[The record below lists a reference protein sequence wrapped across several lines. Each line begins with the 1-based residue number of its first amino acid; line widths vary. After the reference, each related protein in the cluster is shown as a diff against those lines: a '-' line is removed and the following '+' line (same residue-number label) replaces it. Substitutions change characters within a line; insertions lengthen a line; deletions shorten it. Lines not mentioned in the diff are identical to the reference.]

1 MPETIFAEADN
12 HRLKDEESDYVQDG
26 QISMAGYKRIYVRWL
41 SPVYR
46 YFYSRIGNSKDAE
59 DLTSQVFLKVY
70 EDLPRYRER
79 GLFSAWLFT
88 IVRNKAIDFFRTG
101 SREIS
106 LEISLEIVDPMDETP
121 DLLTQTVRTDEIR
134 RLRDLIRCLPEEERE
149 LIRLRF
155 VVELRYREIG
165 VVLNRK
171 EDAIRKSITRLLD
184 RLENQLETSHE

>member
-1 MPETIFAEADN
+1 MSETILDEVEKTCM
-12 HRLKDEESDYVQDG
+12 LEKDPDLVQNG
-26 QISMAGYKRIYVRWL
+26 KINLAAFKQLYLRWL

-46 YFYSRIGNSKDAE
+46 YFYFRTGNSKDAE

-70 EDLPRYRER
+70 EDLPHYRER

-106 LEISLEIVDPMDETP
+106 LEFVDPADETP
-121 DLLTQTVRTDEIR
+121 DLLTQLVRSDEIQ
-134 RLRDLIRCLPEEERE
+134 RLCRLIRSLPDEEQE

-155 VVELRYREIG
+155 IAELGYREIG
-165 VVLNRK
+165 AVLDRQ
-171 EDAIRKSITRLLD
+171 EDAIRKSITRLLA
-184 RLENQLETSHE
+184 RIENQLETSHA